1 MGVTNGRFAYW
12 WIAKYNET
20 YIEPE
25 YYASSRKV
33 FQGNPTT
40 GLLRGAANIQW
51 AKYNVR
57 QKTVAETMFDGQQ
70 YLMWNDADFDKC
82 TDVSVVKEW
91 MQWQACQNNAMVAGK
106 PLGVNNSN
114 VVSIFHVLGED
125 NMGPEVPHWMHTQAH
140 MKIGSY
146 LKPGSSAVLSCPGEC
161 PGDMTDV
168 ATSPNDIFF
177 WFFHANLDRMNMK
190 WLANLGWSNSQSETT
205 FEDINFPSSQAE
217 FFAEQKVKPY
227 EDAPYYFIWTAAAKG
242 TTLDDIINSG
252 YAFKKSLFGTTGPSG
267 NSPLTHR
274 DVMEATYNGAL
285 PYHYAEP
292 SSVQGD
298 ASPDQQLSNAA
309 VAGIAVSATAA
320 FFASTWVL
328 YFLCKSRRHAGKPVQ
343 IVKMPEDVNRNI

>member
-106 PLGVNNSN
+106 SLGVNNGN
-114 VVSIFHVLGED
+114 VVKIFNVLDED
-125 NMGPEVPHWMHTQAH
+125 NLGPAVQNKPHWMHTQAH

-146 LKPGSSAVLSCPGEC
+146 LKPARPPFSTALVSVLV
-161 PGDMTDV
+161 T
-168 ATSPNDIFF
+168 
-177 WFFHANLDRMNMK
+177 
-190 WLANLGWSNSQSETT
+190 
-205 FEDINFPSSQAE
+205 
-217 FFAEQKVKPY
+217 
-227 EDAPYYFIWTAAAKG
+227 
-242 TTLDDIINSG
+242 
-252 YAFKKSLFGTTGPSG
+252 
-267 NSPLTHR
+267 
-274 DVMEATYNGAL
+274 
-285 PYHYAEP
+285 
-292 SSVQGD
+292 
-298 ASPDQQLSNAA
+298 
-309 VAGIAVSATAA
+309 
-320 FFASTWVL
+320 
-328 YFLCKSRRHAGKPVQ
+328 
-343 IVKMPEDVNRNI
+343 